1 MGEVFDLLP
10 VLFPTICRH
19 SFFLSLVMGL
29 QLTASPLQKALDVQ
43 KKDFEDRVT
52 AEKAVSNLKGVDFVR
67 QSGLLQTAKNVG
79 DQAPDFSLP
88 NGEGKRV
95 SLEEM
100 LKSGPVVLTWYRG
113 GWCPYCNIALRE
125 YQSCMD
131 EFEKAGVQLVAI
143 SPELP
148 DVAQATSEKNELD
161 IEILTDANNTV
172 AAQFG
177 TVMKL
182 APEIEASMKR
192 FADLKKQN
200 GEDYDEG
207 TLPLAATYLIDQ
219 EGVIQ
224 YAFLDA
230 EYRNRASVEQILR
243 AVERMQ
249 NPELAQ
255 SPEMVMRT
263 FWGEVWNPP
272 YNVDLIDSLAAEDF
286 EIISA
291 GKSVQGRD
299 AFKSWVRDFQG
310 KINALRFE
318 IDDLIVSDHKV
329 VTRWTCSGR
338 NNGFFG
344 TEPDQRHMEFT
355 GITITEVKDGRMT
368 QKFVERS
375 AWELSKALLAEE
387 AE

>member
-1 MGEVFDLLP
+1 
-10 VLFPTICRH
+10 
-19 SFFLSLVMGL
+19 MGL